1 MIPFILRKTLSQNNF
16 HSYLQEANKT
26 NQFSNG
32 GWAVQELE
40 RRARDMLKIDD
51 DKAVIAT
58 SSGTTALHAM
68 LWAIQRQDGSQRIG
82 TQDFTFASNSLGPAQ
97 GPIVTDMRTDF
108 NLNLD
113 DEFIQVAKLLIV
125 TNIFGHVQ
133 DFNYISKY
141 NFPYII
147 FDNAATPYSFWEGTN
162 SCNLGTGS
170 YVSLHHTKPL
180 GFGEGGLAIIDKK
193 YEEQT
198 RIACN
203 FGIVGGKFNERS
215 GNYKMSDIS
224 AAAIL
229 QWWDQFDIDD
239 LKEKYLDNYYKI
251 LYELRE
257 EEGTAWQNYGD
268 EENFFP
274 SCLPYVHQT
283 TIRIEDNTTNYEARK
298 YYNPLR
304 EFTVSSQLYNR
315 ILCYA
320 LTEGIEKCLK
330 K

>member
-1 MIPFILRKTLSQNNF
+1 
-16 HSYLQEANKT
+16 
-26 NQFSNG
+26 
-32 GWAVQELE
+32 
-40 RRARDMLKIDD
+40 MLKIDD

-58 SSGTTALHAM
+58 TNGTTALHAM
-68 LWAIQRQDGSQRIG
+68 LWAIQRQDGAQRVG
-82 TQDFTFASNSLGPAQ
+82 TQDFTFASNSLGPAS

-108 NLNLD
+108 NLNLE
-113 DEFIQVAKLLIV
+113 DEFIAMSKILIV
-125 TNIFGHVQ
+125 TNIFGHLQ
-133 DFNYISKY
+133 DFNYIS
-141 NFPYII
+141 NHDFPYII

-203 FGIVGGKFNERS
+203 FGIVEGKFNERS
-215 GNYKMSDIS
+215 GNYKMSEL
-224 AAAIL
+224 AAAGIL
-229 QWWDQFDIDD
+229 QWWDQFDIED
-239 LKEKYLDNYYKI
+239 LKELYLDNYYKV

-257 EEGTAWQNYGD
+257 EEGTPWQHYGD

-274 SCLPYVHQT
+274 SCLPFIHSGSIDVSQN
-283 TIRIEDNTTNYEARK
+283 NTEYEARK
-298 YYNPLR
+298 YYYPLR
-304 EFTVSSQLYNR
+304 EFSVSMELYNR

-320 LTEGIEKCLK
+320 TTEGIESCLK

>member
-1 MIPFILRKTLSQNNF
+1 
-16 HSYLQEANKT
+16 
-26 NQFSNG
+26 
-32 GWAVQELE
+32 
-40 RRARDMLKIDD
+40 MLKIDD
-51 DKAVIAT
+51 DKAIIAT

-68 LWAIQRQDGSQRIG
+68 LCAIQRQEGQQRIG
-82 TQDFTFASNSLGPAQ
+82 TQDFTFASNSIGPAQ
-97 GPIVTDMRTDF
+97 GPIVTDMRSDF
-108 NLNLD
+108 NLDLD
-113 DEFIQVAKLLIV
+113 DDYIQMSKIIII
-125 TNIFGHVQ
+125 TNIFGHLQ
-133 DFNYISKY
+133 DFNYISNY
-141 NFPYII
+141 DFPFTI

-170 YVSLHHTKPL
+170 YISLHHTKPI
-180 GFGEGGLAIIDKK
+180 GFGEGGIAIIDKE

-203 FGIVGGKFNERS
+203 FGIVEGKFNERS

-229 QWWDQFDIDD
+229 QWWDQFEIEE

-251 LYELRE
+251 LYELRD
-257 EEGTAWQNYGD
+257 EEGIAWQSYGD
-268 EENFFP
+268 GETFFP

-283 TIRIEDNTTNYEARK
+283 STRAEDNTTKYEARK

-304 EFTVSSQLYNR
+304 NFTISSQLYDR
-315 ILCYA
+315 ILCYS

>member
-1 MIPFILRKTLSQNNF
+1 MIPFILTKTLLQDKF
-16 HSYLQEANKT
+16 HSYLQKAQET
-26 NQFSNG
+26 NQFTNY

-40 RRARDMLKIDD
+40 RRAREMLKIDD
-51 DKAVIAT
+51 SKAVIAT

-68 LWAIQRQDGSQRIG
+68 LYAIHRQDGVQRIG

-97 GPIVTDMRTDF
+97 GPIVTDMRSDF
-108 NLNLD
+108 NLDLD
-113 DEFIQVAKLLIV
+113 DEFIKSSKALIV
-125 TNIFGHVQ
+125 TNIFGHLQ
-133 DFNYISKY
+133 DFNYISQY
-141 NFPYII
+141 NHPYII

-170 YVSLHHTKPL
+170 YVSLHHTKPI
-180 GFGEGGLAIIDKK
+180 GFGEGGLAIIDKE

-198 RIACN
+198 RVACN
-203 FGIVGGKFNERS
+203 FGLIEGEFNERS

-229 QWWDQFDIDD
+229 QWWDQFEIDE
-239 LKEKYLDNYYKI
+239 LNEIYLDNYYSV

-257 EEGTAWQNYGD
+257 EEGTAWQHYGD

-274 SCLPYVHQT
+274 SCLPYIHQT
-283 TIRIEDNTTNYEARK
+283 SIKVKDNTTRYEAKK

-304 EFTVSSQLYNR
+304 GFSISKQMYDR

-320 LTEGIEKCLK
+320 LTEKVESCLK